1 MTSSSHKEVGSHY
14 ERAAAKYLI
23 GSGLDLITQNFTCRS
38 GEIDLIMRDKQ
49 TLVFIEVKYRKD
61 QSHGHAAEAVTAHKI
76 KKLIKTS
83 QLWMLKNGL
92 SPYNTDFRFDVV
104 AIHQQGNHIE
114 WLKNAITQG

>member
-1 MTSSSHKEVGSHY
+1 MTRSNHKAVGTHY
-14 ERAAAKYLI
+14 ENTAADYLI
-23 GSGLDLITQNFTCRS
+23 GSGLFLITQNFTCRS
-38 GEIDLIMRDKQ
+38 GEIDLIMRDKE
-49 TLVFIEVKYRKD
+49 TLVFVEVKYRKD
-61 QSHGHAAEAVTAHKI
+61 RTHGHAAEAVTASKI
-76 KKLIKTS
+76 KKLIKAS